1 MEKETMKW
9 SITLGRI
16 LGINIKVHLTFFL
29 ILVWGAL
36 NYGGSAGPLYG
47 LIVTLALFAL
57 VLLHELG
64 HSLAAMRYGISVRD
78 ITLLP
83 IGGVARLEQM
93 PEKPVQELV
102 VALAGP
108 AVNIV
113 LALVSL
119 PLVLG
124 LGDPLSLGLTPRA
137 GVFGLLTFLF
147 SANLYLAA
155 FNLLPAF
162 PMDGGR
168 VFRALLGLFLDFQRS
183 TAVAV
188 RVGRVLAVGLG
199 MFGFFTGQ
207 FFLAIIALFIFTA
220 SGQEGDAVAARSLL
234 RQVRVEQAW
243 SRNTASLSPYATVGQ
258 LASMAMTD
266 YRPDFA
272 VLDPH
277 TRQLLG
283 VVHRDDVARA
293 MQRGQWQ
300 RPVSEIMGP
309 VQSVPSVTLSSTL
322 AEVQDKLAAASSR
335 IAAVY
340 DGPFFQGLI
349 SLYDV
354 QRAFQ
359 FLSRSGQLGQRL
371 GWETPG

>member
-1 MEKETMKW
+1 MKW

-47 LIVTLALFAL
+47 LIVTLALFTL

-64 HSLAAMRYGISVRD
+64 HSVAAIRYGIPVRD

-83 IGGVARLEQM
+83 IGGVARLERM
-93 PEKPVQELV
+93 PEKPLQELV

-119 PLVLG
+119 PLVLA
-124 LGDPLSLGLTPRA
+124 LGDSLSLGLAPQA
-137 GVFGLLTFLF
+137 GVLGLLTFLF

-168 VFRALLGLFLDFQRS
+168 VFRALLGIFLDFQRS

-199 MFGFFTGQ
+199 VFGFFSGQ
-207 FFLAIIALFIFTA
+207 FFLGIIALFIFTA

-258 LASMAMTD
+258 VASMAMTD
-266 YRPDFA
+266 NRPHFA
-272 VLDPH
+272 VLDPP
-277 TRQLLG
+277 TRDLLG

-300 RPVSEIMGP
+300 RPVTEIMGP
-309 VQSVPSVTLSSTL
+309 VQSVPSVTLSTTL
-322 AEVQDKLAAASSR
+322 AEVQDKLASASSR

-354 QRAFQ
+354 QRAFH
-359 FLSRSGQLGQRL
+359 FLSRSGHPGQRL
-371 GWETPG
+371 GWETSS